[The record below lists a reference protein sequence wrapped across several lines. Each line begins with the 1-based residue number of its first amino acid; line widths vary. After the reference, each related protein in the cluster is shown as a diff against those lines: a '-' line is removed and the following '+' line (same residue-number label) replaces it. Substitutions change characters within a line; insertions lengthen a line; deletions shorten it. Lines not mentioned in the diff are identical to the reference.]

1 MNMREETLALLK
13 MLQEIIIMS
22 LRIPVLLPGKS
33 HGCRSLVG
41 YSPWGHKESDMTAT
55 SLTQTS
61 LNNVEISSR

>member
-1 MNMREETLALLK
+1 MNMREETLLALLK

-41 YSPWGHKESDMTAT
+41 YSPWGRTELDTT
-55 SLTQTS
+55 EQLTQG
-61 LNNVEISSR
+61 